1 MLANFGRCR
10 YCGKQILW
18 VKMRS
23 GRNMPCNPEM
33 IGYRKPLEGKG
44 QELIVTTGGETVWA
58 DRVYDDNADGIGYI
72 SHFATCEG
80 QKKAGG
86 KKS

>member
-44 QELIVTTGGETVWA
+44 QELIVTTGGETV
-58 DRVYDDNADGIGYI
+58 
-72 SHFATCEG
+72 
-80 QKKAGG
+80 
-86 KKS
+86 